1 MTYIYALEDPN
12 TNEVRYIGKSDAP
25 KSRCANHLAMS
36 KADVNIHKKRWIAKL
51 KRNGQ
56 KPNLIILERVP
67 EREWQDRERWWI
79 QHGRD
84 SSWPLTNIASGGD
97 YNMAG
102 ATDSIFEL
110 IDILRCYVD
119 DETAA
124 RLPDLP
130 HSVLFGVAYRA
141 AVDGARN
148 GVGYFN
154 GRSDGRKIYELM
166 RRVISSDLSAM
177 FP

>member
-79 QHGRD
+79 QHGRV
-84 SSWPLTNIASGGD
+84 L
-97 YNMAG
+97 AG
-102 ATDSIFEL
+102 L
-110 IDILRCYVD
+110 
-119 DETAA
+119 
-124 RLPDLP
+124 
-130 HSVLFGVAYRA
+130 
-141 AVDGARN
+141 
-148 GVGYFN
+148 
-154 GRSDGRKIYELM
+154 
-166 RRVISSDLSAM
+166 
-177 FP
+177 